1 MILVGK
7 KKVIAFCRQHADACK
22 RLNSWILEV
31 EQAEW
36 TRPQDIKE
44 RYPHA
49 SLLAENR
56 VIFNIRGPNYRLDA
70 AIDYETKTVV
80 IMRIGTHEEYDKWK
94 F

>member
-1 MILVGK
+1 MIVLGK
-7 KKVIAFCRQHADACK
+7 QKATAFCRRHADACK
-22 RLNSWILEV
+22 RLASWILEV
-31 EQAEW
+31 EEAQW
-36 TRPQDIKE
+36 RRPQDIKD

-70 AIDYETKTVV
+70 AIDYDTKTVL
-80 IMRIGTHEEYDKWK
+80 IMRIGTHQEYDTWE